1 MEKFILDVQL
11 LNDEGL
17 SAPVALPA
25 IDVTDNGFVAR
36 WEKDFSGSFLFVL
49 AEDVNFSRS
58 VDSYDAVMLEDTS
71 LVVSGLSSGTSYYY
85 KVFAIFGNLVSD
97 ESNIIEVTTL

>member
-36 WEKDFSGSFLFVL
+36 WEKDFSGSFLFV
-49 AEDVNFSRS
+49 F
-58 VDSYDAVMLEDTS
+58 
-71 LVVSGLSSGTSYYY
+71 
-85 KVFAIFGNLVSD
+85 
-97 ESNIIEVTTL
+97 